1 MEAAEESSPLLAT
14 KEESPQSTPG
24 SSAVHPVLPPSYQN
38 GDSEDTVDGF
48 GSSFRAASKRE
59 GEAPRPNVNRVY
71 LSRFWILGVFSF
83 IAMYQCLQW
92 NTWGPISES
101 VDTAFSGWQSSTVA
115 MMANWGTITF
125 VLFITP
131 MCWLMNEK
139 GLRTGVFACA
149 IMVAAGTVLRVLAL
163 ATNSNEAFTISCHLC
178 AILVGTAGTLVMAA
192 PPMIAAEWF
201 PPNERTTATA
211 IAQAFNQ
218 LGSAGSYLEPVFVR
232 SPAEGTPEEIR
243 GDIKVLMYAYAGIA
257 VATLLAVFFY
267 YPSKPPT
274 PPSLSSSVERL
285 QFWDSIKKMLRNRDV
300 VIITWAYGISLGV
313 PSAWIAVFNYSL
325 QAINIHQDEAK
336 WIGLA
341 VVIVSSTSALVSG
354 RMTDLVY
361 GHLRVSLIILM
372 LANLGCVYWFYLI
385 TYGSIT
391 VVKWQVY
398 FTSIAAFSLN
408 FATSP
413 LFFELAVESAY
424 PCPEILVGGLL
435 TGMNNFVGLVFLF
448 LFFIP
453 NIGYSWVTYLLLSTC
468 SLSVILIVIIRED
481 YSRSNMDRG
490 TGFQSSYQPI

>member
-14 KEESPQSTPG
+14 KDESPQSSSG
-24 SSAVHPVLPPSYQN
+24 SVTVHPVIPSSYQN
-38 GDSEDTVDGF
+38 GDSEDTVDGS
-48 GSSFRAASKRE
+48 GSSYREVSKRE
-59 GEAPRPNVNRVY
+59 EEVPGQNINRAY
-71 LSRFWILGVFSF
+71 PSRFWILGVFSF
-83 IAMYQCLQW
+83 IAFFQCLQW

-101 VDTAFSGWQSSTVA
+101 VDAAFSGWKSSTVA

-149 IMVAAGTVLRVLAL
+149 IMIAAGTVLRVLAL
-163 ATNSNEAFTISCHLC
+163 TTNSNEVFTISCHLC

-201 PPNERTTATA
+201 PPKERTTATA
-211 IAQAFNQ
+211 IGQAFNQ
-218 LGSAGSYLEPVFVR
+218 LGNAGSYLEPIFVR
-232 SPAEGTPEEIR
+232 SPADGTPEEIR

-257 VATLLAVFFY
+257 AAVLLAVFFY

-285 QFWDSIKKMLRNRDV
+285 QFWDSIKKILRNRDV
-300 VIITWAYGISLGV
+300 IIVTLAYGISVGI
-313 PSAWIAVFNYSL
+313 PSSWIAVFNYSL
-325 QAINIHQDEAK
+325 QAMNIHQDEAT

-354 RMTDLVY
+354 RLTDLVY
-361 GHLRVSLIILM
+361 GHLRVSLIIIM
-372 LANLGCVYWFYLI
+372 LANLGCFYWFYLI

-391 VVKWQVY
+391 VVKWQIY

-408 FATSP
+408 FATCP

-435 TGMNNFVGLVFLF
+435 TGMNNFVGLLFLF

-453 NIGYSWVTYLLLSTC
+453 NIGYSWVTYILLSTS

>member
-1 MEAAEESSPLLAT
+1 MEATDESSPLLDT
-14 KEESPQSTPG
+14 KEGSPQRSPEIP
-24 SSAVHPVLPPSYQN
+24 AVLPAIPPSYQN
-38 GDSEDTVDGF
+38 QNNIDEDVVDGI
-48 GSSFRAASKRE
+48 GSSHKNDEDSRL
-59 GEAPRPNVNRVY
+59 NVIKVY
-71 LSRFWILGVFSF
+71 PSRFWILGMFSF
-83 IAMYQCLQW
+83 IAMFQCLQW

-101 VDTAFSGWQSSTVA
+101 VGVAFSGWHSSTVA

-139 GLRTGVFACA
+139 GLRSGVFACA
-149 IMVAAGTVLRVLAL
+149 IMIAAGTVLRVLAFI
-163 ATNSNEAFTISCHLC
+163 TNSNEVFTISCHLC

-192 PPMIAAEWF
+192 PPMIAAQWF
-201 PPNERTTATA
+201 PPKERTTATA

-218 LGSAGSYLEPVFVR
+218 LGNAGSYLEPVFVR
-232 SPAEGTPEEIR
+232 SPVVATADEIK
-243 GDIKVLMYAYAGIA
+243 GDIKILMYAYAGIA
-257 VATLLAVFFY
+257 VAALLGVYFY

-300 VIITWAYGISLGV
+300 IMVTLAYGISVGV

-336 WIGLA
+336 WIGVA
-341 VVIVSSTSALVSG
+341 VVLVSSIFALVSG

-361 GHLRVSLIILM
+361 GYLRVSLIIIM
-372 LANLGCVYWFYLI
+372 VANLGCFYWFYLI

-398 FTSIAAFSLN
+398 LTSIAAFSLN
-408 FATSP
+408 FSTCP

-435 TGMNNFVGLVFLF
+435 TGMNNFVGLTFLF

-468 SLSVILIVIIRED
+468 SLSVILILIIRED
-481 YSRSNMDRG
+481 YSRSNIDRG